1 MYSDICHEFLN
12 AGALEVL
19 TAQLDYEEGKT
30 FVGFKRTV
38 ELLGPLRLASAATRK
53 LEDFAERLRVEA
65 AASVPPPIPPEALEG
80 LLPTDTTGGPH
91 TAEHAEQ
98 KIPVGT
104 ANAVDAVNAVN
115 AGDALDALDAPESS
129 PERGTRANPVV
140 LNTVAPVEGAAA
152 AVEAVEAAA
161 TAALEGAALEG
172 GDGRLE
178 DNESDGP
185 PPEDDGLEGLA
196 GMEDPTEPTEPVEA
210 VEPAEGKGDDTDS
223 GASTGERRNGVN
235 GADVPVIP
243 KDSPYVKESL

>member
-1 MYSDICHEFLN
+1 LYSDICHEFLH

-80 LLPTDTTGGPH
+80 LLEGLLPTDTTGGPH
-91 TAEHAEQ
+91 TAERAEQ
-98 KIPVGT
+98 KIPVGS
-104 ANAVDAVNAVN
+104 
-115 AGDALDALDAPESS
+115 AGALDAPESS

-243 KDSPYVKESL
+243 KDSPYVKGSL